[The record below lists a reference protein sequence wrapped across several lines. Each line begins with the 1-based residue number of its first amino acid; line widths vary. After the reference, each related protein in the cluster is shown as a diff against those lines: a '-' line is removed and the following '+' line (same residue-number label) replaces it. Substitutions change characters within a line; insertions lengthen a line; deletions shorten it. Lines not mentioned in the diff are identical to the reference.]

1 MAWNFNGKIQLGAL
15 LLSLLGWICSCVTTA
30 VPLWKNLNLELNEM
44 ENWSMGL
51 WEVCVIQEEGAIVCK
66 TFESFLALPQ
76 EFRASRILMLASDG
90 LGFLGLLLS
99 SLGSDCFQVQGVSWG
114 LKKGLRFLAG
124 VLVEVAAASTL
135 FPVSWVAYSTV
146 QDFWDEHIPDVVPRW
161 EFGEALFLGW
171 VAGVFL
177 AVSGLLLICSAWLAK
192 DEPPSP
198 PNACPLAL
206 PTGGPAEMPDRFF
219 HPPPRHRDLVI

>member
-30 VPLWKNLNLELNEM
+30 VPLWKNLSLELNEM
-44 ENWSMGL
+44 ESWSMGL
-51 WEVCVIQEEGAIVCK
+51 WGVCVIQEEGAVVCK

-76 EFRASRILMLASDG
+76 EFRASRILMLASNG
-90 LGFLGLLLS
+90 LGFLGFLFS
-99 SLGSDCFQVQGVSWG
+99 SLGSDCFQLQGVSWG
-114 LKKGLRFLAG
+114 LKKWLRFLAG

-146 QDFWDEHIPDVVPRW
+146 QDFWDEHVPEIVPRW

-171 VAGVFL
+171 FAGVFL
-177 AVSGLLLICSAWLAK
+177 AVSGLLLICSTWLAN
-192 DEPPSP
+192 DEPPLP
-198 PNACPLAL
+198 PNGSLVTL
-206 PTGGPAEMPDRFF
+206 PTGSPAEMPERFF